1 MEKHLLF
8 KFWKN
13 PKHLK
18 INTVCQA
25 TPTPKLFKSEI
36 KSGNQIFSHGKNTFH
51 LSHHQENNQEAEDSW
66 NTSQHSLSQ
75 NKHFH
80 TWQSTLNQ
88 KFNSRMEMNNNNNNK
103 KKRKMWE
110 NWSNKFREE
119 RRRKILKLISET

>member
-8 KFWKN
+8 KIWKN

-103 KKRKMWE
+103 KRKMWE